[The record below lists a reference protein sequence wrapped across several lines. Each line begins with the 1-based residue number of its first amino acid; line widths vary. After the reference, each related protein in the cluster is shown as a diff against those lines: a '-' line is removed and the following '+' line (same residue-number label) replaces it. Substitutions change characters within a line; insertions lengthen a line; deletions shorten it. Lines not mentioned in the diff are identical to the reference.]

1 MQNIRVYLFF
11 FVIFRDELKNP
22 QGLSIYSLQK
32 LVEVAHFNIDRIKFI
47 WSQIWNIMREHIS
60 NVAINSIPD
69 VSLFAVDSLKQLSI
83 KFLKK
88 DEFAS
93 LEFQKEFLKPFETI
107 FEKVSDDYIK
117 DLVLN
122 CINYIIS
129 HVMKNIKSG
138 WK

>member
-1 MQNIRVYLFF
+1 
-11 FVIFRDELKNP
+11 
-22 QGLSIYSLQK
+22 
-32 LVEVAHFNIDRIKFI
+32 
-47 WSQIWNIMREHIS
+47 MREHIS
-60 NVAINSIPD
+60 NVAINSPPEI
-69 VSLFAVDSLKQLSI
+69 SLFAVDSLKQLSI

-107 FEKVSDDYIK
+107 FEKVNNDYIK

-122 CINYIIS
+122 CCNYIIS